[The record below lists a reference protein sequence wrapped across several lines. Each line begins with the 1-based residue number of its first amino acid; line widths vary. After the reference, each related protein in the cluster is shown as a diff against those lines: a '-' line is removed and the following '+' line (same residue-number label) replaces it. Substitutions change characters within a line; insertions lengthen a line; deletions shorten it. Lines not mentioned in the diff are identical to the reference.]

1 MSCGTGAAIGFTIG
15 MLFYDSVLF
24 SLALS
29 VIGGFLVSRD
39 GTRHVTSRKK
49 LLAAQFEHALQSI
62 SSNLF
67 AGKSMENAIAS
78 AALDLRLMYAG
89 QSPYLVVELERIKR
103 MLEHGIPIE
112 QALDDFG
119 RRLQIADIADWIDVF
134 RTAKRS
140 GGDLLAVMR
149 HTSRAIGEKMDLE
162 RELAVMV
169 AGKRFE
175 SNVLAVVPLLLLA
188 GLKLGSPDY
197 MAPLYEGAGR
207 FIMTGA
213 LLTLLFSFYLTR
225 RFMRFEL

>member
-1 MSCGTGAAIGFTIG
+1 
-15 MLFYDSVLF
+15 MLFYDSVLL

-29 VIGGFLVSRD
+29 VVGSFLAVRD
-39 GTRHVTSRKK
+39 DTRYVRSKQK

-89 QSPYLVVELERIKR
+89 QSPYLVVELDRIKR

-119 RRLQIADIADWIDVF
+119 RRLNIADITDWIDVF

-149 HTSRAIGEKMDLE
+149 HTSRAISEKMDLE

-175 SNVLAVVPLLLLA
+175 SNVLSVVPVLLLA
-188 GLKLGSPDY
+188 GLKFGSPDY
-197 MAPLYEGAGR
+197 MAPLYEGIGR
-207 FIMTGA
+207 LVMTGA
-213 LLTLLFSFYLTR
+213 LMTLGFSFYLTR